1 MELIISILILF
12 ILVNDLLK
20 ISFWKGWQ
28 AVVFGVLCGVF
39 VVATYPY
46 AILQSKTQLADYLRN
61 TAALK
66 NMAVV
71 VTLESA
77 VCFAYCITQLQMWSG
92 ERKRWWARLLK
103 WYPGLLVFPV
113 LFYLQTELVFAF
125 PGTDFRLL
133 SGVFALIVVAVF
145 PLLRS
150 FFRVLLP
157 GREMRLEIHFLV
169 SLFVCIIGLL
179 TTVNGNVTYQAVRE
193 PLDWKAL
200 GFAFG
205 LFAVL
210 FLAGACRNRWKWIV
224 RQRRTEKKRPQRRN
238 A

>member
-77 VCFAYCITQLQMWSG
+77 VCFAYCITQLQMWSWG
-92 ERKRWWARLLK
+92 AEALVGPAAEMVSRTA
-103 WYPGLLVFPV
+103 GLSRAV
-113 LFYLQTELVFAF
+113 YLQTELVFAF

-133 SGVFALIVVAVF
+133 SGVFALIVAAVF

-150 FFRVLLP
+150 FFRALLP

-205 LFAVL
+205 LFAAL